1 MVAREAP
8 GFVSVFIFNE
18 GACVVLST

>member
-18 GACVVLST
+18 GGCIVLST